1 MTTYLSLCSFGL
13 RSLAFSSAT
22 IAATLAF
29 SGMARA
35 QAPVETRKP
44 VEAPAVS
51 RLLPDSI
58 VGLFLVNPEP
68 KLWQDLAK
76 FKTFPRDVTT
86 PGWMFSTLVP
96 ELSYHGDIAPWI
108 GGSVATVLLFNPDQ
122 TANVY
127 ATIAPVR
134 DASQMPKFFDRVK
147 RSRQGKLPTTRLYN
161 GTSILFW
168 EPEKVQD
175 FSFEFGSEETTEV
188 TVEADPNSKAGTA
201 AEKAGEAAGKAGEAA
216 KKAGTAPKKTTKAP
230 KKADKTELKTDE
242 AVKEAERAEREAAD
256 RAPLPLPTIE
266 PNQSP
271 EEPKPKSKPKKTI
284 EVGGFAAAYLKSGFV
299 VTSESLAAVQQLI
312 DAETGTTRRLI
323 DVPGFQRMIQDDRYP
338 KSLISGY
345 ANLASLMRS
354 SKLNTPKELA
364 AFNDFP
370 LFQNQSPE
378 QLTQLIE
385 QGSDGIDGFVWAPPE
400 GIQAQVG
407 VHFKGTI
414 APALIA
420 RTNSP
425 NALISRV
432 PAINYGMSGS
442 TNLAFFWRAF
452 TTAMDSNKTTK
463 NGLKGFRDFSQGLV
477 GIDDR
482 DIFPW
487 MDKEYMGFAFPAQG
501 SPLTLIEPKLA
512 VGFGGFFQTSDR
524 TAATTALK
532 KVETALTKLS
542 KGEVKITTRKIGD
555 QSLTSW
561 EVPGPSATGPKPSKT
576 TKSKPAPGKPVSVF
590 AYQWVA
596 DDTLAILS
604 GADTS
609 KNLLPKP
616 WQPLDQAINFK
627 EAIAPLPPENMGYFY
642 LNPPVVLALANQFG
656 LTKMFQSPTTET
668 DPELDLGTAINSI
681 FSVAGT
687 SALQPK
693 QLTSEGYA
701 KLATRPIPKLTA
713 QEFIDRAKLKVDTD
727 TDWAI
732 ANYSRA
738 LSLDANNADAF
749 YGRATAQSQNNNPQ
763 GAIEDYDRTLQLEP
777 KKVQAYLDRAKSK
790 TQTYD
795 YLGTFSD
802 ASQALGLTQE
812 KVLKSDAYYLRSV
825 SQFNQGNYTA
835 ALEDLAQVTN
845 PSTEVNPKRNDSL
858 NLKCFIQARSAK
870 PEALKTCNEAVEVE
884 ALFERPGL
892 TKAEAIDPTIQ
903 LPEPTLPAELS
914 AHRCLARAQA
924 KEPKAFQDC
933 GKALTKEPENPVV
946 HEVQGLARLVA
957 GDRKGAIF
965 SLEKA
970 LTLYTQLG
978 DKTAI
983 DRVQT
988 KLTQNR

>member
-147 RSRQGKLPTTRLYN
+147 RSRLGKLPTTKLYN

-168 EPEKVQD
+168 APEKVQD
-175 FSFEFGSEETTEV
+175 FSFEFGSEEPTEV
-188 TVEADPNSKAGTA
+188 TIEADPNSKAG
-201 AEKAGEAAGKAGEAA
+201 EAAKKTDNVMKGAAQKTGEAA
-216 KKAGTAPKKTTKAP
+216 K
-230 KKADKTELKTDE
+230 
-242 AVKEAERAEREAAD
+242 EAEGVK
-256 RAPLPLPTIE
+256 PVTKPSTPTAI
-266 PNQSP
+266 P
-271 EEPKPKSKPKKTI
+271 EEPPQTKPTKKPKKMI

-338 KSLISGY
+338 KSLVSGY
-345 ANLASLMRS
+345 ANLAALVKS

-414 APALIA
+414 APAFIA
-420 RTNSP
+420 ATNSP

-452 TTAMDSNKTTK
+452 TTALDSNKTTK

-487 MDKEYMGFAFPAQG
+487 MDKEYMGFAFPSQG
-501 SPLTLIEPKLA
+501 SPLTNFDPKLA
-512 VGFGGFFQTSDR
+512 IGFGGFFQTSDR

-542 KGEVKITTRKIGD
+542 KGTFKVTTRQIGD

-561 EVPGPSATGPKPSKT
+561 DVPGPSTTGPKPSKAN
-576 TKSKPAPGKPVSVF
+576 KSKPTKPTPGKPVSVF
-590 AYQWVA
+590 AYQWVT
-596 DDTLAILS
+596 DDTLVILS
-604 GADTS
+604 GADTA

-616 WQPLDQAINFK
+616 WQPLDQAVNFK
-627 EAIAPLPPENMGYFY
+627 EAIAPLPAENMGYFY

-656 LTKMFQSPTTET
+656 LTKMFQPPATET

-681 FSVAGT
+681 FSIAGT

-693 QLTSEGYA
+693 QLTSDGYA

-713 QEFIDRAKLKVDTD
+713 QEFIDRAKLKAPSD

-738 LSLDANNADAF
+738 LSLDSNNADAF
-749 YGRATAQSQNNNPQ
+749 YGRATAQSQNNNPL
-763 GAIEDYDRTLQLEP
+763 GAIEDYDRTIQLEP

-790 TQTYD
+790 NQSYD
-795 YLGTFSD
+795 YLG
-802 ASQALGLTQE
+802 SQADANQVLTLTKETDLQ
-812 KVLKSDAYYLRSV
+812 SDAYYVRSV
-825 SQFNQGNYTA
+825 SQFNQGNYST
-835 ALEDLAQVTN
+835 ALEDLNQSTTLN
-845 PSTEVNPKRNDSL
+845 PDRT
-858 NLKCFIQARSAK
+858 
-870 PEALKTCNEAVEVE
+870 EALGFKCSVE
-884 ALFERPGL
+884 ARAAKSTALATCQEATEISTPLEKPTAIPTPAPG
-892 TKAEAIDPTIQ
+892 ESYDDR
-903 LPEPTLPAELS
+903 PAELS
-914 AHRCLARAQA
+914 AHLCLARAQA

-933 GKALTKEPENPVV
+933 GKAITKEPENPVV

-970 LTLYTQLG
+970 LALYTQLG

-983 DRVQT
+983 DRVQS
-988 KLTQNR
+988 KLTQNK

>member
-13 RSLAFSSAT
+13 RGLAFSSAT

-168 EPEKVQD
+168 EPRKEPD
-175 FSFEFGSEETTEV
+175 IFSEFESEETTEV

-216 KKAGTAPKKTTKAP
+216 KKAGTTPKKTTNAP

-242 AVKEAERAEREAAD
+242 AMKEADRKAAD

-312 DAETGTTRRLI
+312 DAEAGTSRRLI

-338 KSLISGY
+338 KSFISGY
-345 ANLASLMRS
+345 ANLAALMKS

-452 TTAMDSNKTTK
+452 TTALDSNKTTK

-561 EVPGPSATGPKPSKT
+561 ELPGPSASGPKPSKAN
-576 TKSKPAPGKPVSVF
+576 KSKPNPGKPVSVF

-604 GADTS
+604 GADTA

-616 WQPLDQAINFK
+616 WQPLDQAVNFK

-656 LTKMFQSPTTET
+656 LTKMFQPPATET
-668 DPELDLGTAINSI
+668 DPELNLDTSINSI

-687 SALQPK
+687 TALQPK
-693 QLTSEGYA
+693 QLTSDGYA

-713 QEFIDRAKLKVDTD
+713 QEFIDRAKLKAPSD

-738 LSLDANNADAF
+738 LSLDSNNADAL

-763 GAIEDYDRTLQLEP
+763 GAIEDYDRTIQLEP

-790 TQTYD
+790 NQSYD
-795 YLGTFSD
+795 YLGSLTD
-802 ASQALGLTQE
+802 ANQVLTLTKETDLQ
-812 KVLKSDAYYLRSV
+812 SDAYYVRSV
-825 SQFNQGNYTA
+825 SQFNQGNYGT
-835 ALEDLAQVTN
+835 ALEDFNQ
-845 PSTEVNPKRNDSL
+845 STTL
-858 NLKCFIQARSAK
+858 NSDR
-870 PEALKTCNEAVEVE
+870 PEALAFKCSVE
-884 ALFERPGL
+884 ARAAKPTALA
-892 TKAEAIDPTIQ
+892 TCQEATEISTPLEKPTAV
-903 LPEPTLPAELS
+903 PAPSESYDDRPAELS
-914 AHRCLARAQA
+914 AHLCLARAQA

-978 DKTAI
+978 DRTAI

-988 KLTQNR
+988 KLTQNK